1 MKAEQIKTYK
11 VPLLPLQGIWKKF
24 IHLLFL
30 LHVPFNL
37 MTKKT
42 LDLILLFFMM
52 FSKQKD

>member
-37 MTKKT
+37 MTKKN
-42 LDLILLFFMM
+42 IRSNIIVFHNVF
-52 FSKQKD
+52 